1 MAKETVSSLIR
12 DYAARNPEA
21 TAVEIA
27 EDVGCPVSYVHNLW
41 YRERVK
47 RIKQLHAEAKVP
59 AKKRGRPAK
68 AVVDTVTNV
77 ADEDMLKISYEAS
90 KGRDREPNHYKV
102 MKIQPVEFIVAN
114 KIPFLEGC
122 IIKRICRWRN
132 KDGIQDLQKIK
143 HEVDLLIELENK
155 KT

>member
-1 MAKETVSSLIR
+1 MVKETMSSRIR
-12 DYAARNPEA
+12 NYAAMYPEA

-27 EDVGCPVSYVHNLW
+27 NNLGCPVSYVHNLW
-41 YRERVK
+41 YRERMK
-47 RIKQLHAEAKVP
+47 RVKQLHAEAKVP

-77 ADEDMLKISYEAS
+77 ADEDMLEISYQAS
-90 KGRDREPNHYKV
+90 KGRDREPDHYKV

-114 KIPFLEGC
+114 NIPFLEGC

-143 HEVDLLIELENK
+143 HEIDLLIESESK